1 MTCLNPI
8 SSYEAKAPVAG
19 LVVVVAE
26 RAAEAGE
33 SVAAVTRA
41 LAAMTSKTFSRHFP
55 SPPPQVCLISWLRCA
70 CDKFIYLLILYSS
83 LTFCCCDAAHSS
95 LLQGM
100 QTLSLGFGQ
109 RARVFTVSGLRL

>member
-8 SSYEAKAPVAG
+8 SGYEAKAPVAG
-19 LVVVVAE
+19 LAAVAAE

-55 SPPPQVCLISWLRCA
+55 STPPQVCLLSWPRCA
-70 CDKFIYLLILYSS
+70 GDKFIYLLILYSS
-83 LTFCCCDAAHSS
+83 LTFCCCGAAHN
-95 LLQGM
+95 
-100 QTLSLGFGQ
+100 TL
-109 RARVFTVSGLRL
+109 